1 MCSEKKKKKRERKL
15 QIDNSVSLEI
25 KKVLKV
31 LLNPHPSKLILN
43 GFESNIITRFKIEC
57 SSV

>member
-1 MCSEKKKKKRERKL
+1 MEKKRKRERKL

>member
-31 LLNPHPSKLILN
+31 LLNHHPSKLILN

-57 SSV
+57 NSV